1 MNSFMVIFFMV
12 IFSLDAAT
20 DGLEAMTRRKYSKQF
35 AYKLRLK
42 VKFQTSKIQAIQ
54 ASNHPANV
62 TNITM
67 FLGYVA
73 NPFQVQ
79 LTAAAQSG
87 QQCQGFQLA
96 CFRIDQSLAVDVA
109 TAHKR
114 RVRLESVYHSI
125 SMLPMTKS

>member
-1 MNSFMVIFFMV
+1 MV

-35 AYKLRLK
+35 AYKLRLT
-42 VKFQTSKIQAIQ
+42 VKFQTSKIQ

-67 FLGYVA
+67 FLRYVA

-109 TAHKR
+109 TAHRR

-125 SMLPMTKS
+125 SMLAMTKS